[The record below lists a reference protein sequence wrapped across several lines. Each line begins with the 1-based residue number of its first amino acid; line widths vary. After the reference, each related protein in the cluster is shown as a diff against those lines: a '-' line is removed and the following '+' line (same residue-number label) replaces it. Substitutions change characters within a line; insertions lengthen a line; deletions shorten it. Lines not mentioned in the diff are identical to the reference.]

1 MEIFMK
7 IIEVICTVIA
17 VIAVVGGAAWIIID
31 HVLRSKKAKANKID
45 SQAGTDMPSA
55 PKTTTVSSSTNTQP
69 SVSEQLPA
77 EKSMLSTATG
87 VMILGIIGYV
97 ITALILISSFED
109 SDAKVAVIF
118 SFIFGALVF
127 VPLIMLPYHCAKVW
141 AETSKNARA
150 TAEDLRALKAA
161 IESQNAPTASASE
174 PAQAENALEC
184 AAPLDKEKNS

>member
-1 MEIFMK
+1 MNDSE
-7 IIEVICTVIA
+7 
-17 VIAVVGGAAWIIID
+17 
-31 HVLRSKKAKANKID
+31 KAKKEMLKI
-45 SQAGTDMPSA
+45 QRQIH
-55 PKTTTVSSSTNTQP
+55 SSVNTNTLPKAAEQP
-69 SVSEQLPA
+69 PE

-109 SDAKVAVIF
+109 YDEKTAVIF

-141 AETSKNARA
+141 AETAKNARA

-161 IESQNAPTASASE
+161 IESQNAPTASNSE
-174 PAQAENALEC
+174 PAQTENALKC
-184 AAPLDKEKNS
+184 VPPLDTE